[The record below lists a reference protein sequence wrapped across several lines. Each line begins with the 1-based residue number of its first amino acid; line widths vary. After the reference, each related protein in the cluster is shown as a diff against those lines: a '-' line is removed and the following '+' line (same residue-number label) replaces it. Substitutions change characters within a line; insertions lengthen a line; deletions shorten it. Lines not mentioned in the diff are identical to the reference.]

1 MQWYYFV
8 GLIAVVTVIYLVV
21 GWIGNK
27 AVDKTENA
35 MRARRV
41 QRQNE
46 RAVPTQPTRRL
57 ADQLTPRAP
66 GQAPHATVFPGA
78 QAAAPLQ
85 GTQQTAPVPR
95 TQPAARPLTEQ
106 KARFCAECGA
116 ALAENAKFCPMC
128 GAVVESYRG
137 RE

>member
-1 MQWYYFV
+1 MDLVYFI
-8 GLIAVVTVIYLVV
+8 GLIAIGTVVYLIV

-41 QRQNE
+41 QKQRENP
-46 RAVPTQPTRRL
+46 ASAQPSRRL
-57 ADQLTPRAP
+57 ADQLTPRAAS
-66 GQAPHATVFPGA
+66 QAAQQTTAFPGSQPSA
-78 QAAAPLQ
+78 Q
-85 GTQQTAPVPR
+85 PV
-95 TQPAARPLTEQ
+95 TEQ

-128 GAVVESYRG
+128 GAAAESYRS